1 MYSSSFYTA
10 LHWKTKAI
18 NPGGWGR
25 APFILNS
32 GMSLTTVPILS
43 QKMCLSTFSV
53 SCYRDVPRICQ
64 AGLYRHGKD
73 LYLYPK
79 IMYKLPK
86 FDYSSILQRTEAYCS
101 RHRTELT
108 LSYALWLTGIDDAEE
123 IYANSV
129 RYFHLLRDT
138 YPSYLQYRH
147 NTYFAELH
155 YQEFVDDTDAM
166 DPPDPEM
173 LQDMQDYFD
182 GLFSRLSEL
191 RDGFGIS
198 MEEQIG
204 SGWHLRRWVY
214 EQR

>member
-18 NPGGWGR
+18 NTGGLGQ
-25 APFILNS
+25 S
-32 GMSLTTVPILS
+32 PIYL
-43 QKMCLSTFSV
+43 KLWHEFDNRPDTFSKNV
-53 SCYRDVPRICQ
+53 PEHLLCSCYRDVPRICQ

-86 FDYSSILQRTEAYCS
+86 FDHSSILQRTEAYCS

-173 LQDMQDYFD
+173 LQDMQDYFE